1 MIFTI
6 MPTFFFFNFLIFF
19 YFSLVFVIIL
29 VYNLYPFNWK
39 NKKKFIEGKVCTT
52 PVTCGCKLLPL
63 KRRLKEHCASRCRK
77 KLRDFSTNCITNC
90 SIHSRLSTHLFFFKS
105 GFKNLCFQLPQIVP
119 WTNEM
124 TRVISASTG
133 LNRVSL
139 AQVLP
144 R

>member
-1 MIFTI
+1 MQIIIFKTTTQG
-6 MPTFFFFNFLIFF
+6 TFRKSVSLKIAWFFHKLYNKLFHSLETF
-19 YFSLVFVIIL
+19 YP
-29 VYNLYPFNWK
+29 Y
-39 NKKKFIEGKVCTT
+39 
-52 PVTCGCKLLPL
+52 
-63 KRRLKEHCASRCRK
+63 
-77 KLRDFSTNCITNC
+77 
-90 SIHSRLSTHLFFFKS
+90 FFFKS